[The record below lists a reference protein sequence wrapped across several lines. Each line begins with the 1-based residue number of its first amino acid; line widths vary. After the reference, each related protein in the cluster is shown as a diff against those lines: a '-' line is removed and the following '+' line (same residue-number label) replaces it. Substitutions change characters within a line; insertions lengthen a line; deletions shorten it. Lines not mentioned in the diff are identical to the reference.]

1 VRDVQRDSVTA
12 QAGTIRQAGGLMQEI
27 WRGGVNAWECDEM
40 GHLNVRFYVQRAL
53 EGVMAMAP
61 SLALGQAFRTGAAAT
76 LIPRDQHIR
85 FLREARPGAPLHMA
99 GGVVAIGEADIV
111 LYQELRHAD
120 GTPAAT
126 FRTVLDHADA
136 KTGRPFPWSHRTRAA
151 AGDWMVAIPPHGAGR
166 SIDPL
171 LAPDPMIDRAVAQG
185 LGLSRIGLGAAS
197 HGDCDGFGRMRPEL
211 FIGRVSDCVPNL
223 LADWRAEVAKAAS
236 ASDGVARE
244 AGAAVL
250 EYRLVYRAWPRAGDL
265 MEIWSG
271 FLRANEKTHAL
282 AHWIIDPV
290 SGAPWCTCEAVA
302 ITLDLIARKAIPTP
316 PEHLAALQ
324 ARVIPGLTI

>member
-1 VRDVQRDSVTA
+1 MR
-12 QAGTIRQAGGLMQEI
+12 EI

-61 SLALGQAFRTGAAAT
+61 SLALGQAFRSGAAAT
-76 LIPRDQHIR
+76 LVARDQHIR
-85 FLREARPGAPLHMA
+85 FLREARPGAPLHMV

-126 FRTVLDHADA
+126 FRTVFDHADA
-136 KTGRPFPWSHRTRAA
+136 KTGRPFAWSRRTREAV
-151 AGDWMVAIPPHGAGR
+151 AGWMVEVPAHGAGR
-166 SIDPL
+166 SIDP
-171 LAPDPMIDRAVAQG
+171 AKPADPMIDRAVAEGFG
-185 LGLSRIGLGAAS
+185 LTRVGAGAVAFN
-197 HGDCDGFGRMRPEL
+197 DCDGFGRMRTEL

-223 LADWRAEVAKAAS
+223 LADWRAEVAAAAS
-236 ASDGVARE
+236 AADGVARE

-265 MEIWSG
+265 VEVWSG
-271 FLRANEKTHAL
+271 FLWANAKTHAL
-282 AHWIIDPV
+282 AHWILDPV
-290 SGAPWCTCEAVA
+290 TGAPWCTCEAVA
-302 ITLDLIARKAIPTP
+302 VTLDLVARKAITTP
-316 PEHLAALQ
+316 PDHLAALQ